1 LRLIVAT
8 HNINKIK
15 EIREIFSDFDIEISS
30 MAEIGIQEEI
40 PETGKTIEEN
50 ALVKARALKNKT
62 EGLIMA
68 DDTGLFVDYL
78 NGNPGVYSARFAGEN
93 ATYEDNN
100 MKLLK
105 MLEGV
110 PFDKRTAHFKTVI
123 ALLDKDK
130 ETIIEGRL
138 DGRILYKQRGK
149 NGFGYDPIFYVDEA
163 KKTLAEM
170 TLEEKNTISHRA
182 RALNKLKSYLYKTMG
197 DKE

>member
-15 EIREIFSDFDIEISS
+15 EIREILSDFDIEISS

-40 PETGKTIEEN
+40 TETGKTIEEN

-123 ALLDKDK
+123 VLLNKDK
-130 ETIIEGRL
+130 ETVIEGRL

-163 KKTLAEM
+163 KK
-170 TLEEKNTISHRA
+170 H
-182 RALNKLKSYLYKTMG
+182 
-197 DKE
+197 

>member
-1 LRLIVAT
+1 MRLIVAT

-15 EIREIFSDFDIEISS
+15 EIREILSDFDIEISS

-40 PETGKTIEEN
+40 TETGKTIEEN

-123 ALLDKDK
+123 VLLNKDK
-130 ETIIEGRL
+130 ETVIEGRL

-182 RALNKLKSYLYKTMG
+182 RALNKLKSYLYKIMG

>member
-1 LRLIVAT
+1 MRLIVAT

-15 EIREIFSDFDIEISS
+15 EIREILSDFDIEISS

-123 ALLDKDK
+123 ALLNKDK
-130 ETIIEGRL
+130 ETVIEGRL